1 MRRPLFARNLAARLR
16 VLVTRPEPAASRT
29 AAALRAL
36 GHEVLV
42 APLLIPRALRW
53 RVPPGAWQAVAFTSA
68 VAPALGGAGLAALTH
83 LPAYAVGGATG
94 DAARSAGFTD
104 VRVARGDASAVF
116 AQAAADGI
124 EHLVHLGGVDR
135 SATSVPPGLRVGVVA
150 VYAAD
155 LVPTLLDTAFDLAL
169 LYSTRT
175 AAHFATLFIGDR
187 AKVTVAALSPGVAA
201 ALGTGWGRVAVATE
215 PTEDALFAAAR
226 LACD

>member
-1 MRRPLFARNLAARLR
+1 MAARLR

-42 APLLIPRALRW
+42 VPLLIPRALPW
-53 RVPPGAWQAVAFTSA
+53 RVPTGAWQAVAFTSA

-83 LPAYAVGGATG
+83 LLAYAVGVATG
-94 DAARSAGFTD
+94 EAARRAGFAD

-116 AQAAADGI
+116 AQAAADGV
-124 EHLVHLGGVDR
+124 EHLLHIGGVDR
-135 SATSVPPGLRVGVVA
+135 SVALVPPGLRVGIVA

-155 LVPTLLDTAFDLAL
+155 LAPALPAATFDLAL
-169 LYSTRT
+169 LYSART
-175 AAHFATLFIGDR
+175 AVHFATLFVGDR
-187 AKVTVAALSPGVAA
+187 AKVTVAALSPAVAA
-201 ALGTGWGRVAVATE
+201 VLGTGWRHIAVAPT